1 MVLFNLM
8 CANIQESINCL
19 NLLKE
24 DQISKFLTLLGISY
38 QAADYYEDVVNIIII
53 FVMISTYI

>member
-8 CANIQESINCL
+8 CANIQESINCV

-38 QAADYYEDVVNIIII
+38 QAVNYYEDVVNIIII
-53 FVMISTYI
+53 FVMRSIYI